1 MSDTDIRSDDYFDVL
16 IIGAGLSGVGAA
28 YHLKQKCPSKTY
40 TIVES
45 RPSMG
50 GTWDLFRYPGIRSD
64 SDMHTLGYA
73 FKPWGKAKAIAD
85 GPSIRDYIEETAA
98 ENGIDQ
104 HIQFNTKVVSAGWH
118 SETSTWNVKVSSCG
132 TERTIRCNFLMFCS
146 GYYRYA
152 KGYQPDFPGQKA
164 FAGDIKH
171 PQLWSEDYDYSG
183 KNVVVIG
190 SGATAMTLVPE
201 MAKKAA
207 HVTMLQR
214 SPTYVVS
221 RPAEDSVANTLRKW
235 LPAKLAYS
243 LTRWKNV
250 LFQMFFYNMTRTRPE
265 KVKERLVGMVREQLG
280 PDFDVEKH
288 FTPSYNPWDQ
298 RLCLVPDAD
307 LFEALKSGQASV
319 VTDHIE
325 TFDATGIKLKSGEHI
340 DADIVVTA
348 TGLDLSFLGDV
359 PLEVDGK
366 AVEPNQLLNYK
377 GLMYSGLPNLASV
390 FGYTNASWTLKA
402 DLTSEYMCRL
412 LNRMDQTG
420 KAAATPTN
428 TDPGIETTDW
438 LEFSSGYVQRS
449 LSRFPRQATIKPWK
463 LNQNYAKDMMT
474 LRFSKLDDGVL
485 QFSAKG
491 EQVPSSV
498 RIAGIQAESE
508 AQPETLSTIT
518 VPAE

>member
-1 MSDTDIRSDDYFDVL
+1 
-16 IIGAGLSGVGAA
+16 
-28 YHLKQKCPSKTY
+28 
-40 TIVES
+40 
-45 RPSMG
+45 
-50 GTWDLFRYPGIRSD
+50 
-64 SDMHTLGYA
+64 
-73 FKPWGKAKAIAD
+73 
-85 GPSIRDYIEETAA
+85 
-98 ENGIDQ
+98 
-104 HIQFNTKVVSAGWH
+104 
-118 SETSTWNVKVSSCG
+118 
-132 TERTIRCNFLMFCS
+132 
-146 GYYRYA
+146 
-152 KGYQPDFPGQKA
+152 
-164 FAGDIKH
+164 
-171 PQLWSEDYDYSG
+171 
-183 KNVVVIG
+183 
-190 SGATAMTLVPE
+190 
-201 MAKKAA
+201 
-207 HVTMLQR
+207 
-214 SPTYVVS
+214 
-221 RPAEDSVANTLRKW
+221 
-235 LPAKLAYS
+235 
-243 LTRWKNV
+243 
-250 LFQMFFYNMTRTRPE
+250 MFFYNMTRTRPE

-491 EQVPSSV
+491 AQVPSSV